1 VIAFSWTV
9 TLGLRKLDFFAR
21 DDNLSLTDG
30 EKALVKLRRVHDL
43 ARLFEL
49 PAWHPDRMIA
59 AQVVLYV
66 PLWINLAATLRSH
79 LRATHP

>member
-1 VIAFSWTV
+1 VI
-9 TLGLRKLDFFAR
+9 R
-21 DDNLSLTDG
+21 
-30 EKALVKLRRVHDL
+30 KALVKLRGALDL

-66 PLWINLAATLRSH
+66 GLWIILAATLWSH